1 MKEWEQER
9 GRYIALVKYVG
20 TSSNTGNMPLPGTR
34 TDGEQTLRRV
44 GHSSPDLCRVKKEK
58 SPLTSTTNSYTMSF
72 ATKFSR
78 RFVVSP
84 YAARPIGRRLSEPPP
99 PDANT
104 ELQEYE
110 WKVALQT
117 RPLWWDF
124 STTQYLC
131 SSKSRCKR
139 FLSFM
144 TLFYSLL
151 MSVL

>member
-1 MKEWEQER
+1 MDS
-9 GRYIALVKYVG
+9 LVLICQRTAKLAIRLI
-20 TSSNTGNMPLPGTR
+20 TGNTLLPGTR

-110 WKVALQT
+110 WKVALQNSPT
-117 RPLWWDF
+117 LVGFQQYPIPMFIEVPL
-124 STTQYLC
+124 
-131 SSKSRCKR
+131 
-139 FLSFM
+139 
-144 TLFYSLL
+144 
-151 MSVL
+151 